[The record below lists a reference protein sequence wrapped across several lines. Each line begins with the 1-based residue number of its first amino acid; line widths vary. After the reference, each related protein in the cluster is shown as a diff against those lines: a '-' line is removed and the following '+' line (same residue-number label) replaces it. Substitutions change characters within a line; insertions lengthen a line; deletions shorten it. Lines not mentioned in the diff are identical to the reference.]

1 MKFLIITAHGV
12 HEIEAED
19 FATAADQ
26 AYDDHTGYTD
36 VYAIVKAE

>member
-19 FATAADQ
+19 FAAAADQ
-26 AYDDHTGYTD
+26 AYDDHTGYND